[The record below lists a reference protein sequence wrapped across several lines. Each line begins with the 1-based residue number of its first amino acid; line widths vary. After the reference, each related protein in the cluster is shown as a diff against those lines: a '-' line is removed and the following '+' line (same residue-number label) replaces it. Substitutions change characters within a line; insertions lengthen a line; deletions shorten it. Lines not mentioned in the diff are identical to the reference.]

1 METLLLDLKYG
12 FRVLLKNLGFT
23 TVAILTLALGI
34 GVNTALFSIVNAV
47 LLDPLPYPH
56 SEQLVT
62 LYESKPHFEK
72 GSFSYPDFLDLQ
84 SQNHSFSSLAAY
96 RDTGYTLSGNGPS
109 ERVTAEMVT
118 GDLFAILGI
127 KPILG
132 RVFTPQEDR
141 LGAPPVVLLG
151 DELWKRKFRSASD
164 VVGKEIALD
173 GKGYTVVGVV
183 PSSLDLFIQNFNNK
197 RDVYVLM
204 GQYDDEEFRKRVT
217 AWGTDGIARLKPD
230 VTLDQA
236 RADTATIAHR
246 LASDYPDIDNGIGVS
261 ILPLKEEMVGDVRP
275 FLLVL
280 LGAVGFVLLIAC
292 VNVANL
298 LLSRAT
304 ARTREFAVRLALG
317 ASQGRVV
324 RQLLT
329 ESVLLALAGGV
340 FGLLLAKWAS
350 LASLRWLPRA
360 LPRADR
366 ISLDARVLIFTFVI
380 SLLAGVMFGLAPAL
394 RVSATNLYETIKEG
408 GRGFSAGRHRAQSV
422 LVTAEIAM
430 ALVLLIG
437 AGLMVRTLT
446 RLWNVDPGFDPHH
459 VQIFSVSASLPN
471 SHPSQEMVASAVR
484 QIHEN
489 VKATPGVDAVS
500 LSWGAFPM
508 ASDDETQFWIQGQ
521 PKPASVKDMDWTL
534 EYVIEPDFFNVMRIQ
549 LKRGRLLTNQDNN
562 QHSPTVVVVD
572 ERFAQKFFPNQ
583 EVLGQHIFLYRY
595 DKTAEIV
602 GVVRHISQFGLGADD
617 SSSLQAQIYIPLM
630 QLADGVQ
637 SVASIDALVFVRSN
651 QDETALEDQI
661 RRTLQEKGG
670 QFTIGFPTSMDKAV
684 RKSVASQRFFM
695 LLLGA
700 FAFLALVLASVGIY
714 GVISYVVGQR
724 TREIGIRMA
733 LGAQRTDVLRMVL
746 QQGLIMA
753 LAGVAIG
760 VTAALA
766 VTRLMS
772 SMLYGV
778 KSSDPV
784 TFGAVGLLLCAI
796 AMLACY
802 VPAHRAARVDPII
815 ALRYE

>member
-1 METLLLDLKYG
+1 METLLQDLKYG
-12 FRVLLKNLGFT
+12 FRILLKNPGFT

-34 GVNTALFSIVNAV
+34 GANTALFSIVNAV

-72 GSFSYPDFLDLQ
+72 GSFSYLDFLDLQ
-84 SQNHSFSSLAAY
+84 SQNHSFSSVAAY
-96 RDTGYTLSGNGPS
+96 RDTGYTLSGSGPS

-118 GDLFAILGI
+118 GELFAMLGI

-132 RVFTPQEDR
+132 RLFTPQEDR

-151 DELWKRKFRSASD
+151 DELWKRKFRSDSEI
-164 VVGKEIALD
+164 VGKEIALD

-183 PSSLDLFIQNFNNK
+183 PSSLGLFIQNFNNK
-197 RDVYVLM
+197 RGVYVLM
-204 GQYDDEEFRKRVT
+204 GQFDDNEFRKRVT
-217 AWGTDGIARLKPD
+217 GWGTDGVARLKPG

-236 RADTATIAHR
+236 RADTAGIARR
-246 LASDYPDIDNGIGVS
+246 LATDYPDIDKGIGVL
-261 ILPLKEEMVGDVRP
+261 IVPLKEEMVGDVQP

-317 ASQGRVV
+317 ASQARVI

-329 ESVLLALAGGV
+329 ESVLLALAGGIL
-340 FGLLLAKWAS
+340 GLLLAKWAT
-350 LASLRWLPRA
+350 LASLHWLPRS
-360 LPRADR
+360 LPRADN
-366 ISLDARVLIFTFVI
+366 IGLDVRVLVFTFAI
-380 SLLAGVMFGLAPAL
+380 SVLAGVLFGLAPAL
-394 RVSATNLYETIKEG
+394 RISTTNLYDTIKQG
-408 GRGFSAGRHRAQSV
+408 GRGFSAGRHRTQSV
-422 LVTAEIAM
+422 LVTAEMAM

-459 VQIFSVSASLPN
+459 VQIFSISASLPN
-471 SHPSQEMVASAVR
+471 SHPSQEAVASAVR
-484 QIHEN
+484 QIHEK

-508 ASDDETQFWIQGQ
+508 LSDDETQFWIEGQ

-534 EYVIEPDFFNVMRIQ
+534 EYDIEPDFFKVMGIE
-549 LKRGRLLTNQDNN
+549 LKRGRLLNDQDNS

-583 EVLGQHIFLYRY
+583 DVPGRHIFLYRY

-602 GVVRHISQFGLGADD
+602 GVVRHIKQFGLGADD
-617 SSSLQAQIYIPLM
+617 SSSLQAQAYIPLM
-630 QLADGVQ
+630 QLVDQVQ
-637 SVASIDALVFVRSN
+637 SVASIDANVFVRSN
-651 QDETALEDQI
+651 QDETALED
-661 RRTLQEKGG
+661 RLRSNLQEAGG

-714 GVISYVVGQR
+714 GVVSYVVGER

-733 LGAQRTDVLRMVL
+733 LGAQRIDVLRMVL
-746 QQGLIMA
+746 QQGLMMA

-760 VTAALA
+760 VAAA
-766 VTRLMS
+766 MGVTRLMS

-778 KSSDPV
+778 TSSDPA
-784 TFGAVGLLLCAI
+784 TFGAVGLLLCAVAI
-796 AMLACY
+796 LACY
-802 VPAHRAARVDPII
+802 VPAHRAARVDPIV